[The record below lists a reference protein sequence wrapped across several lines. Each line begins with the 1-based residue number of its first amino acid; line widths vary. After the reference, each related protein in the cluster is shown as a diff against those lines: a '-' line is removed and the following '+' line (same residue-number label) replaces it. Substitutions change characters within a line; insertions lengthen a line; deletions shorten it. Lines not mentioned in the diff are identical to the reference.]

1 MSKKFKKITSAEAS
15 PEFTVRGN
23 NDGNY
28 VKVWKIDD
36 RYMGLEVG
44 DCCVVT
50 IKVKISAE
58 ALSSFL
64 TQIYLKENKDFL
76 DVVESNMGWMPAR
89 GTAEINEKFF
99 GESCNLN
106 WKNEKI

>member
-1 MSKKFKKITSAEAS
+1 MSKRFKKITSAEAS

-50 IKVKISAE
+50 MNVKISAE

-64 TQIYLKENKDFL
+64 TELYLKENVDFL
-76 DVVESNMGWMPAR
+76 ELVKSNMGW
-89 GTAEINEKFF
+89 TADINEKFF